1 MDQVSWHYLSI
12 VDDKVFVTADMQC
25 VEDIEDSK
33 VLPIVVGTVITV
45 VLLVA
50 VVLYIIARV
59 VKHRRDSKQSVVT

>member
-1 MDQVSWHYLSI
+1 
-12 VDDKVFVTADMQC
+12 MQC
-25 VEDIEDSK
+25 VEDVEDSK

-50 VVLYIIARV
+50 VALYIIARV